1 MTVFAVVNNY
11 YLKDITSKQNLTLLT
26 NYYVIVNMLLLLD
39 LLFIL

>member
-1 MTVFAVVNNY
+1 MTEFAVVNNY
-11 YLKDITSKQNLTLLT
+11 YLKDITLKQKLTLLT